1 MSENT
6 WYDEI
11 PQLTI
16 TTKNHADNFNQI
28 NNRLFNNTKVN
39 KEGIEKLVSALA
51 QTGLNIEEIGTVID
65 ELKEEMLLTGDNI
78 KDLQTNKADSDD
90 LANYLR
96 TDNGNVSV
104 ASVAFGGEG
113 NGYIYT
119 ENGNQDLCIR
129 GGNSTEGYTYL
140 SLKPSG
146 AYINGGKVYS
156 PSNKPTASDV
166 GALPQLDMSQQ
177 YAGMVHNN
185 GSTGNWIRTTESGFI
200 PYANGQGSL
209 GTSTWAFGN
218 VYANNVYA
226 NTSLTIGSA
235 STADVALKVKN
246 STLNRNIILTK
257 GIDANGC
264 GVFLSGGGLTAVG
277 GGEAC
282 ETYVTSMPDG
292 GNMGS
297 ENLVLLADQGIIFR
311 SGVQSG
317 FTDTKKVVLSNTG
330 ALTIGSS
337 TGNVRK
343 TTTSTASPSGGSNGD
358 VWIKYS

>member
-1 MSENT
+1 MSVRGTGE
-6 WYDEI
+6 
-11 PQLTI
+11 
-16 TTKNHADNFNQI
+16 
-28 NNRLFNNTKVN
+28 
-39 KEGIEKLVSALA
+39 VS
-51 QTGLNIEEIGTVID
+51 IEEFDQELQGQID
-65 ELKEEMLLTGDNI
+65 KIDVLDDKVASIESDVQDI
-78 KDLQTNKADSDD
+78 QSSKADSAD
-90 LANYLR
+90 LMNYLR
-96 TDNGNVSV
+96 SDNGHVNV
-104 ASVAFGGEG
+104 ASVSVGGVD
-113 NGYIYT
+113 NGYVYS
-119 ENGNQDLCIR
+119 ENNGSDLCLR
-129 GGNSTEGYTYL
+129 GGTATDGYSYL
-140 SLKPSG
+140 TIKPSG
-146 AYINGGKVYS
+146 VFVNGGKVYS